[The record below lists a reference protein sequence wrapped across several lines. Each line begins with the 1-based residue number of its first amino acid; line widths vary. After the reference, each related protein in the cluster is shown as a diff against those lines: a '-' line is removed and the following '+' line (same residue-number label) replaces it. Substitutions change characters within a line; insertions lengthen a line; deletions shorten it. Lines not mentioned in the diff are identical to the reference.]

1 MNAVVKIAPY
11 ETAIIEAK
19 DRFDAL
25 SGGHVSYGDEE
36 IFAMQ
41 MLTKNNYVFDTANKN
56 PGSVQLAMINVAST
70 GLTLNPA
77 MGYAYL
83 VPRDGQIV
91 LDISYKGLIKIATD
105 AGSIRW
111 ARAECVHDRDEFT
124 YHGPAAM
131 PVIRTDPFRE
141 RGQIIGAYCVAKTAD
156 GDILT
161 EVMDLEAIHT
171 IRAKSSAWVKGGVG
185 KKGPWEDFFA
195 EMCRKAVI
203 KRARKTWPYT
213 DRDGRMAKAVE
224 VANHAEGGY
233 VFEAESVQ
241 LTPEESAEA
250 KAAERK
256 AVHDEAHGRHS
267 ESVQFIKDRIA
278 AEDLQA
284 VADEWRAIPEADQ
297 MALWL
302 ATSKGGC
309 FSTHERKTIKE
320 RLPRANTQQGETA

>member
-1 MNAVVKIAPY
+1 MNQMVQAHAY
-11 ETAIIEAK
+11 ETAIVEAK
-19 DRFDAL
+19 DRFNSL
-25 SGGHVSYGDEE
+25 SGGHVNYGDEE

-41 MLTKNNYVFDTANKN
+41 MLTKNDYVFKVANQN

-105 AGSIRW
+105 AGSVMW
-111 ARAECVHDRDEFT
+111 ARAECVHERDAFT

-131 PVIRTDPFRE
+131 PEIRTDPFRD
-141 RGQIIGAYCVAKTAD
+141 RGEIIGAYCIAKTVD

-171 IRAKSSAWVKGGVG
+171 IRSKSSAWVRGSQG

-195 EMCRKAVI
+195 EMCRKSVI

-213 DRDGRMAKAVE
+213 ERDDRMAKAVE
-224 VANHAEGGY
+224 IANQAEGGY
-233 VFEAESVQ
+233 TFEGEGVIKTAEE
-241 LTPEESAEA
+241 LAAE
-250 KAAERK
+250 KLAERK
-256 AVHDEAHGRHS
+256 AVHDEALGRHS

-278 AEDLQA
+278 AEDLA
-284 VADEWRAIPEADQ
+284 AAADEWRAIPEDDQ

-302 ATSKGGC
+302 ATTKGGI
-309 FSTHERKTIKE
+309 FTTEERKTIKE
-320 RLPRANTQQGETA
+320 RLPRRQIATEAE